1 VTITDTPTTLASDT
15 PLDLAR
21 ARILLSNDDGVH
33 AEGIAT
39 LERIA
44 RTLTD
49 DVWVCAPE
57 TEQSAASH
65 SLTIHRPLRVRKLD
79 EKRYAVDGTPTDCVL
94 LAFRHLFKDAKPT
107 LVLSGVNHGEN
118 LADDITYSGT
128 VAAAMEATLLGVP
141 AIAFS
146 QAYQDG
152 RKADFATAEQWG
164 PDVVRRACATRWDA
178 GVLVNVNFPAVAPD
192 AVTGIRVVPQG
203 KRKLGDDLIERTDPR
218 GRLYF
223 WIGPL
228 REEVDPDPDT
238 DIGVIAGGGISV
250 TPLSLDLS
258 HRPTL
263 QRLNRMFG
271 SDG

>member
-1 VTITDTPTTLASDT
+1 MTSNETPI
-15 PLDLAR
+15 DLGA
-21 ARILLSNDDGVH
+21 ARILLANDDGVH
-33 AEGIAT
+33 AEGLAV

-44 RTLTD
+44 RSLSD

-65 SLTIHRPLRVRKLD
+65 SLTISRPLRVRKLA

-94 LAFRHLFKDAKPT
+94 LAFRHLFKDTKPT

-152 RKADFATAEQWG
+152 RKADFATAEKWG
-164 PDVVRRACATRWDA
+164 ADVVRRACATRWDP
-178 GVLVNVNFPAVAPD
+178 GVLMNVNFPAVAPD
-192 AVTGIRVVPQG
+192 AVTGIRVVRQG
-203 KRKLGDDLIERTDPR
+203 KRKLGDDLVERTDPR

-228 REEVDPDPDT
+228 REEVDTDPET

-250 TPLSLDLS
+250 TPLGLDLT
-258 HRPTL
+258 HGATL
-263 QRLNRMFG
+263 QRLGRMF
-271 SDG
+271 DQ